1 MYQKSFAEVLTEDTQ
16 SAKRYPVTWPVEF
29 EAGGTRTTLDLSAY
43 GARIETDLELKEG
56 SVRFSVRVPERPG
69 GPTRL
74 VCEGRVVR
82 AEPLGARWEV
92 SVVFDSIRFEV

>member
-1 MYQKSFAEVLTEDTQ
+1 MYQKSLADAVTEEMQ

-29 EAGGTRTTLDLSAY
+29 EAGGTGTTRDLSAY
-43 GARIETDLELKEG
+43 GARIETDLELKQG
-56 SVRFSVRVPERPG
+56 PIRLSVRVPERPG

-92 SVVFDSIRFEV
+92 SVVFDSVRFEV